1 MPGRSTDSRKIGSV
15 PTVLR
20 AGPYRCFFFAGD
32 RREPPHVH
40 VERDANR
47 AKLWLDPVRL
57 HEGGGF
63 SRGELARILLL
74 VREHEPILLRSW
86 YEYFAD

>member
-1 MPGRSTDSRKIGSV
+1 MLGAV

-20 AGPYRCFFFAGD
+20 VGPYRRFFFAGD
-32 RREPPHVH
+32 RREPPHIH
-40 VERDANR
+40 VERDDLC
-47 AKLWLDPVRL
+47 AKVWLDPARV
-57 HEGGGF
+57 HNGGGF

-74 VREHEPILLRSW
+74 VREHERPLLRSW